1 MGEAQLILFRIFFFC
16 SLYVEV
22 FPYQGLIKVCK
33 EIRNWIEDSG
43 SKTFFFVAVLVN
55 YDSMSTVV
63 LTFLMN
69 QIFCTLSCRL
79 MSQLFSS
86 KLAGAG
92 LVMYT
97 HWTKMAFVTK
107 IKWVVLSVVTL
118 SVASI
123 IIHLSLAKLWS
134 VNLVQYKALPILPED
149 FGFVLGR
156 QVSL

>member
-1 MGEAQLILFRIFFFC
+1 M
-16 SLYVEV
+16 EV

-33 EIRNWIEDSG
+33 EIGNWIENSG
-43 SKTFFFVAVLVN
+43 GSYGDANHSSLLLC
-55 YDSMSTVV
+55 DSMSTV
-63 LTFLMN
+63 LRTFLMN
-69 QIFCTLSCRL
+69 RFVCTLSRRL

-86 KLAGAG
+86 KLVGAG

-134 VNLVQYKALPILPED
+134 VNLVQYKALPLLPED